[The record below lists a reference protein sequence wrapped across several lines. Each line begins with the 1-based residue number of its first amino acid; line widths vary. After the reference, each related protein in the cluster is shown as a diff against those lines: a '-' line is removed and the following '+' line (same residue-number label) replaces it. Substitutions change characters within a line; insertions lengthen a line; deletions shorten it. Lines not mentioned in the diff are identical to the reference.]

1 LLSHRDRFRSDL
13 YWIRLFTGL
22 TEYLETGAVV
32 PSNTYAVFLRDLV
45 EAGKYDPGM
54 KPELDR
60 PERAVAR
67 LKHRFD
73 AFLSTFRRKKV
84 SGAPVVVYNAICATA
99 LAASGMFESDYFPAH
114 FLVDGHG
121 SRYLA
126 PVVDGY
132 HRLAALYMSGAETE
146 DCIFVWSN
154 LYSTTSQRPRSWSR
168 ARPRAGITGRL
179 ARLLKRA
186 YASYSISHRRGSKP
200 AALAPDVNARPLTVA
215 HRRFDRCY
223 TETSG
228 AFENVRCD

>member
-1 LLSHRDRFRSDL
+1 
-13 YWIRLFTGL
+13 
-22 TEYLETGAVV
+22 
-32 PSNTYAVFLRDLV
+32 
-45 EAGKYDPGM
+45 M

-154 LYSTTSQRPRSWSR
+154 LYSINQPKT
-168 ARPRAGITGRL
+168 AFVVEGEAAGWDHRQIGALIEASVSELFDLTPEGVETGRSS
-179 ARLLKRA
+179 ARR
-186 YASYSISHRRGSKP
+186 
-200 AALAPDVNARPLTVA
+200 
-215 HRRFDRCY
+215 
-223 TETSG
+223 
-228 AFENVRCD
+228 